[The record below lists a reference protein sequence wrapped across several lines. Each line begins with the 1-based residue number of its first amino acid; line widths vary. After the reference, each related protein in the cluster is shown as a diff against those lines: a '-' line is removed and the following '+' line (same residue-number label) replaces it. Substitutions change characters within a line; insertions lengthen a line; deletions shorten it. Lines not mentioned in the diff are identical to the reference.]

1 MIWSC
6 QSKIPS
12 NAVNQFIRRF
22 ILRVQRIKGSGCSF
36 CGGAIKSHPNTIAF
50 CYTAQKSH
58 KWNTFQRDW
67 INRLRI
73 KTYFYIYSIYYICY
87 LFETAEGGWRSVL
100 LLLMCVENIA
110 NNSNWIETLRSMYGG
125 KLLLFSLNA
134 LLVSTIDEVISL
146 PPSVFII
153 GSMKS
158 GLKWNFNF
166 LHLSTY

>member
-1 MIWSC
+1 MTWSC
-6 QSKIPS
+6 QWKIPS
-12 NAVNQFIRRF
+12 NAVNQFIRRC

-50 CYTAQKSH
+50 SYTAQKSH
-58 KWNTFQRDW
+58 KWITFQRDW

-73 KTYFYIYSIYYICY
+73 KTYFYIHIYIIYVICY
-87 LFETAEGGWRSVL
+87 LFETADTGGQSRKYIN
-100 LLLMCVENIA
+100 NIA